1 VPASRERDRGD
12 PPTTEKRGHIM
23 DFKLELVAIPV
34 TDVDRAK
41 AFYVDQA
48 GFVAE
53 HDHEVSEEIRFI

>member
-1 VPASRERDRGD
+1 
-12 PPTTEKRGHIM
+12 M

-48 GFVAE
+48 VFVAE